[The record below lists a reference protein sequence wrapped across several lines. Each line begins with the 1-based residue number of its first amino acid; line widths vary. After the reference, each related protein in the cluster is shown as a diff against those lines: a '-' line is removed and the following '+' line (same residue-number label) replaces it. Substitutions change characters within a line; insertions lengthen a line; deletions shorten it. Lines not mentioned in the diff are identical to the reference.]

1 MDVLPVIEYT
11 MRHHPELI
19 PASSQFWPQAARK
32 FAQAALRHR
41 WTAGAEGGRDYSAM
55 RVIVPTFE
63 HAQLFLRALSQEI
76 AGNFIPPRINTMFAW
91 LEMLP
96 PLPGVPRVTAGSERL
111 MGLYAE
117 LRQHAWLK
125 KLFTARR
132 NTDLLPLAQTLL
144 TLSDEL
150 TLALLPTAQAGQQD
164 IQQRWHAA
172 LAQMPPPTQ
181 KILSEEAQLVW
192 TIWQSQ
198 LDEADAAVQ
207 RFQKLMQIAR
217 QATENMVWISPTAPD
232 AMEEAFLAAYARQK
246 DVLPILLDW
255 RDEALAQPY
264 APAWPGMIET
274 SPDGARQFALEAA
287 DTSHIRLCETASLEE
302 EAQQGAQTVIQWL
315 QAGKRHIAVIA
326 QDRVVARRMRAL
338 LERAQVLV
346 ADETG
351 WKLST
356 TRAAAAIAAW
366 FEVIATRADTVAL
379 LDLLKSPYLLA
390 GNGDSA
396 GGQESAVPDKAD
408 QVMQIELALRK
419 ANVLGGWDAILASL
433 DHLPPERRWMA
444 GLSRQAS
451 AFTARRSLP
460 EWSAATL
467 QALEALNMQASMQA
481 DNAGAQIIKL
491 LQSLSSDCRHMD
503 SPFSFAEWR
512 AFINLQLESAPFIVA
527 RPDKR
532 VVMLPLNGARLRSF
546 DAVLLVGA
554 DAAHLPSQPQEVL
567 FFTNAV
573 RRECGLVTREARQ
586 RQQLR
591 DFAELLLSN
600 AEVVLSWQGHLDGEH
615 NPVSPWLAQLNLTLQ
630 RSGQAPLALHTAP
643 VPPQTVQA
651 MVPAQPRPRAP
662 QLTPA
667 TLSASGYG
675 SLVACP
681 YQFFAGRMLGL
692 AAIDTLSDM
701 PEKKDYG
708 DWLHAI
714 LKKYH
719 EALLE
724 RQGGLDE
731 DGRVQLLRDISREQF
746 DRILQ
751 QSPAALGYS
760 VRWEKVIPAYA
771 AWAGEREQAGWRFE
785 LGEAWRERTLE
796 WQDGAVRLR
805 GRIDRMDSNGSGEY
819 AVLDYKTKT
828 QTALSKRLK
837 DGQDHQLPF
846 YGLLADVPV
855 TTASYVALELDRG
868 KTGAAEAKDFTE
880 WTEALETA
888 IISNMQAIKQG
899 APLPAQGTES
909 VCQYCDMRGLCRKG
923 AW

>member
-1 MDVLPVIEYT
+1 
-11 MRHHPELI
+11 MRHSPELI
-19 PASSQFWPQAARK
+19 AASSLFWPQAARK
-32 FAQAALRHR
+32 FAQATSRHQ
-41 WTAGAEGGRDYSAM
+41 WAAAGAAGTGRDYSAI

-63 HAQLFLRALSQEI
+63 HAQLFLKALGQEI

-96 PLPGVPRVTAGSERL
+96 PVAGVPRVTAGSERL

-150 TLALLPTAQAGQQD
+150 TLALLPTVQAGKED
-164 IQQRWHAA
+164 VQQRWHAA

-198 LDEADAAVQ
+198 LDDSDAAVQ
-207 RFQKLMQIAR
+207 RFQKLMQIAQ
-217 QATENMVWISPTAPD
+217 QASENIVWISPTAPD
-232 AMEEAFLAAYARQK
+232 AMEDAFLAAYAKKR
-246 DVLPILLDW
+246 DVLPVLLDW
-255 RDEALAQPY
+255 RDDALAQPY
-264 APAWPGMIET
+264 APAWPSMIET
-274 SPDGARQFALEAA
+274 VPDRPQQFALEVA

-302 EAQQGAQTVIQWL
+302 EAQQGAQTIIHWL
-315 QAGKRHIAVIA
+315 QAGKQHIAVIA
-326 QDRVVARRMRAL
+326 QDRVVARRIRAL
-338 LERAQVLV
+338 LERAQVFV

-366 FEVIATRADTVAL
+366 FEVIATRADTIAL
-379 LDLLKSPYLLA
+379 LDLLKSPYI
-390 GNGDSA
+390 SA
-396 GGQESAVPDKAD
+396 GKRDSTPGQEAHEADDSDKAD
-408 QVMQIELALRK
+408 QVMHVELALRK

-433 DHLPPERRWMA
+433 GNLPAERQWIA
-444 GLSRQAS
+444 SLSRQAA

-460 EWSAATL
+460 EWSAGTL
-467 QALEALNMQASMQA
+467 QALDALNMLAAMQA
-481 DNAGAQIIKL
+481 DNAGAQIVKL
-491 LQSLSSDCRHMD
+491 LQSLSSDCQHMEA
-503 SPFSFAEWR
+503 PFSFAEWR

-527 RPDKR
+527 RPDQR
-532 VVMLPLNGARLRSF
+532 VMMLPLNGARLRSF

-554 DAAHLPSQPQEVL
+554 DATHLPSQPQEVL
-567 FFTNAV
+567 FFTNTV

-630 RSGQAPLALHTAP
+630 RSGQAPLARHAAVIPQQALRAIVP
-643 VPPQTVQA
+643 V
-651 MVPAQPRPRAP
+651 QPRPRAP

-719 EALLE
+719 DALLE
-724 RQGGLDE
+724 RQGEVD
-731 DGRVQLLRDISREQF
+731 DGVQLLRDISKEQF

-751 QSPAALGYS
+751 HSPAALGYS
-760 VRWEKVIPAYA
+760 VRWEKVIPAYV
-771 AWAGEREQAGWRFE
+771 AWATEREQGGWHFE

-796 WQDGAVRLR
+796 WQDGAVTLR
-805 GRIDRMDSNGSGEY
+805 GRIDRLDKNGLGEY

-837 DGQDHQLPF
+837 DGEDHQLPF

-855 TTASYVALELDRG
+855 TTASYVALEMDRG
-868 KTGAAEAKDFTE
+868 KTGAVEARDFTE

-888 IISNMQAIKQG
+888 VITHMQAIKQG

>member
-1 MDVLPVIEYT
+1 

-19 PASSQFWPQAARK
+19 AASGQFWQQAARR
-32 FAQAALRHR
+32 FAQAAGRLH
-41 WTAGAEGGRDYSAM
+41 WADQQGRDYSAI
-55 RVIVPTFE
+55 RVVVPTFE
-63 HAQLFLRALSQEI
+63 HAQLFLKALGAEI
-76 AGNFIPPRINTMFAW
+76 GGNFIPPRVHTMFAW
-91 LEMLP
+91 LGMLP
-96 PLPGVPRVTAGSERL
+96 PLAGVPRPTAGSERL

-150 TLALLPTAQAGQQD
+150 SLALLPAVQAGKED
-164 IQQRWHAA
+164 MQQRWHTA

-198 LDEADAAVQ
+198 LDDSDAAVQ

-217 QATENMVWISPTAPD
+217 QAGENMVWISPTAPD
-232 AMEEAFLAAYARQK
+232 AMEDAFLTAYAKTR
-246 DVLPILLDW
+246 DVLPVLLDW
-255 RDEALAQPY
+255 RDDALAQPY
-264 APAWPGMIET
+264 APAWPSMIEAV
-274 SPDGARQFALEAA
+274 PNRPPQFALEVA

-302 EAQQGAQTVIQWL
+302 EAQQGAQTILHWL
-315 QAGKRHIAVIA
+315 QAGKQDIAVIA
-326 QDRVVARRMRAL
+326 QDRVVARRIRAL
-338 LERAQVLV
+338 LERAQVFV

-356 TRAAAAIAAW
+356 TRAAAALAAW
-366 FEVIATRADTVAL
+366 FEVISTRADTIAL
-379 LDLLKSPYLLA
+379 LDLLKSPYLAADLTA
-390 GNGDSA
+390 GLQSDA
-396 GGQESAVPDKAD
+396 GEQEGIVPQEIDKAD
-408 QVMQIELALRK
+408 LVMHIELALRK
-419 ANVLGGWDAILASL
+419 ANVVGGWDAILYSL
-433 DHLPPERRWMA
+433 NNLPQERQWIA

-451 AFTARRSLP
+451 SFAARRSLR
-460 EWSAATL
+460 EWSASSL
-467 QALEALNMQASMQA
+467 QALEQLNMFASLQA

-491 LQSLSSDCRHMD
+491 LQSLSSDCQHMEA
-503 SPFSFAEWR
+503 PFSFAEWR

-532 VVMLPLNGARLRSF
+532 VMMLPLNGARLRSF

-554 DAAHLPSQPQEVL
+554 DATHLPSQPQEVL

-600 AEVVLSWQGHLDGEH
+600 PEVVLSWQGHLDGEH

-630 RSGQAPLALHTAP
+630 RSGQPPLATHTALIPQQTLPAMAP
-643 VPPQTVQA
+643 V
-651 MVPAQPRPRAP
+651 QPRPAAP
-662 QLTPA
+662 QLTPV
-667 TLSASGYG
+667 TLSASGYS

-719 EALLE
+719 DALLE
-724 RQGGLDE
+724 QQTPAEQRE
-731 DGRVQLLRDISREQF
+731 QLLRDISKAQF

-760 VRWEKVIPAYA
+760 VRWEKVIPSYVI
-771 AWAGEREQAGWRFE
+771 WATEREQAGWQFE
-785 LGEAWRERTLE
+785 LGEAWRERTLS
-796 WQDGAVRLR
+796 WPDGSVTLR
-805 GRIDRMDSNGSGEY
+805 GRIDRLDKNEIGEY
-819 AVLDYKTKT
+819 AVLDYKTRT
-828 QTALSKRLK
+828 QAALSKRLK
-837 DGQDHQLPF
+837 DGEDHQLPF
-846 YGLLADVPV
+846 YGLMADVPV

-868 KTGAAEAKDFTE
+868 KTGSADAKEFTE
-880 WTEALETA
+880 WAEALETA
-888 IISNMQAIKQG
+888 IITDMQAIKQA

>member
-1 MDVLPVIEYT
+1 
-11 MRHHPELI
+11 MRHNPELI
-19 PASSQFWPQAARK
+19 AASSLFWQQAARK
-32 FAQAALRHR
+32 FAQAASRHQ
-41 WTAGAEGGRDYSAM
+41 WVAGLAGSARDYSAI

-63 HAQLFLRALSQEI
+63 HAQLFLKALGQEI

-91 LEMLP
+91 LQMLP
-96 PLPGVPRVTAGSERL
+96 PAAGAQRVTAGSERL

-125 KLFTARR
+125 KLFAARR

-150 TLALLPTAQAGQQD
+150 TLALLPTVQAGKED
-164 IQQRWHAA
+164 IRQRWHTA

-198 LDEADAAVQ
+198 LDDSDAAVQ
-207 RFQKLMQIAR
+207 RFQKLMQIAQ
-217 QATENMVWISPTAPD
+217 QAGEHMVWISPTAPD
-232 AMEEAFLAAYARQK
+232 AMEDAFLAAYAKKK

-255 RDEALAQPY
+255 RDDVLAQPY
-264 APAWPGMIET
+264 APAWPSMIEAVLNR
-274 SPDGARQFALEAA
+274 PPQFALDVA
-287 DTSHIRLCETASLEE
+287 DTSHIRLCQTGSLED
-302 EAQQGAQTVIQWL
+302 EAQQGAQTIIDWL
-315 QAGKRHIAVIA
+315 QAGKQNIAVIA
-326 QDRVVARRMRAL
+326 QDRVVSRRIRAL
-338 LERAQVLV
+338 LERAEVFV

-366 FEVIATRADTVAL
+366 FEVIATRADTMAL
-379 LDLLKSPYLLA
+379 LDLLKSPYL
-390 GNGDSA
+390 SA
-396 GGQESAVPDKAD
+396 HRREGGIEANEIDKAD
-408 QVMQIELALRK
+408 QIMHIELALRK
-419 ANVLGGWDAILASL
+419 ANVPGGWDAILASL
-433 DHLPPERRWMA
+433 GNLPDERQWIA
-444 GLSRQAS
+444 ALSRQAG
-451 AFTARRSLP
+451 AFTTRRSLP
-460 EWSAATL
+460 EWSAGTL
-467 QALEALNMQASMQA
+467 QTLDLLGMQASMQA

-491 LQSLSSDCRHMD
+491 LQSLSGDCQHMD
-503 SPFSFAEWR
+503 APFSFAEWR
-512 AFINLQLESAPFIVA
+512 AFINLQLESAPFIMA

-532 VVMLPLNGARLRSF
+532 VMMLPLNGARLRSF

-600 AEVVLSWQGHLDGEH
+600 PEVVLSWQGHLDGEH
-615 NPVSPWLAQLNLTLQ
+615 NPVSPWLAQLDLTLQ
-630 RSGQAPLALHTAP
+630 RSGQEPLAMHKAAIPLQALQAALP
-643 VPPQTVQA
+643 V
-651 MVPAQPRPRAP
+651 QPRPAAP

-667 TLSASGYG
+667 TLSASGYS

-719 EALLE
+719 DALLE
-724 RQGGLDE
+724 RQVGE
-731 DGRVQLLRDISREQF
+731 DGRVQLLRDISQQQF

-751 QSPAALGYS
+751 QSPAALGYT
-760 VRWEKVIPAYA
+760 VRWEKVIPAYV
-771 AWAGEREQAGWRFE
+771 AWATEREKGGWHFE
-785 LGEAWRERTLE
+785 LGEAWRERDLSWE
-796 WQDGAVRLR
+796 GGAVKLR
-805 GRIDRMDSNGSGEY
+805 GRIDRLDKNALGEY
-819 AVLDYKTKT
+819 AVLDYKTRT
-828 QTALSKRLK
+828 QAALSKRLK
-837 DGQDHQLPF
+837 DGEDHQLPF

-855 TTASYVALELDRG
+855 TTASYVALEMDRG
-868 KTGAAEAKDFTE
+868 KTGAAEAKDYTE
-880 WTEALETA
+880 WAEALETA
-888 IISNMQAIKQG
+888 IIDNMQAI
-899 APLPAQGTES
+899 ARAEPLPAQGTES

>member
-1 MDVLPVIEYT
+1 
-11 MRHHPELI
+11 MRHSPELI
-19 PASSQFWPQAARK
+19 PASRFFWQHAARSFVQAAR
-32 FAQAALRHR
+32 RHQ
-41 WTAGAEGGRDYSAM
+41 WMAEAGRDYSAI

-63 HAQLFLRALSQEI
+63 HAQLFQQALTQQLG
-76 AGNFIPPRINTMFAW
+76 GNGAPNSAANYIPPRINTVFAW
-91 LEMLP
+91 LEMQQP
-96 PLPGVPRVTAGSERL
+96 DASVPRATASSERL

-150 TLALLPTAQAGQQD
+150 TLALLPTVQVGKED
-164 IQQRWHAA
+164 IQQRWHTA

-181 KILSEEAQLVW
+181 KLLSEEAQLVW

-198 LDEADAAVQ
+198 LDGRDATVQ
-207 RFQKLMQIAR
+207 RFQQLMQIA
-217 QATENMVWISPTAPD
+217 QHAGENMMWISPTAPD
-232 AMEEAFLAAYARQK
+232 AMEDAFLSAYARKK
-246 DVLPILLDW
+246 DVVPLLLDW
-255 RDEALAQPY
+255 RDDALAQPY
-264 APAWPGMIET
+264 APAWPSMIE
-274 SPDGARQFALEAA
+274 SVPNRQPQFALEVA
-287 DTSHIRLCETASLEE
+287 DTSHIRLCETGSLED

-315 QAGKRHIAVIA
+315 QAGKQNIAVIA
-326 QDRVVARRMRAL
+326 QDRVVSRRIRAL
-338 LERAQVLV
+338 LERAQVHV

-366 FEVIATRADTVAL
+366 FEVIATRADTMAL
-379 LDLLKSPYLLA
+379 LDLLKSPYVLPSLA
-390 GNGDSA
+390 VSDGEQADDANGPVSA
-396 GGQESAVPDKAD
+396 AAPDKAD
-408 QVMQIELALRK
+408 LVMHIELALRR
-419 ANVLGGWDAILASL
+419 ANVLSGWDAILSSL
-433 DHLPPERRWMA
+433 NSLPQERQWVA
-444 GLSRQAS
+444 ALSRQAS

-467 QALEALNMQASMQA
+467 QMLEVLNMQARMQA

-491 LQSLSSDCRHMD
+491 LQSLSSDCQQMD
-503 SPFSFAEWR
+503 APFSFAEWR
-512 AFINLQLESAPFIVA
+512 AFVNLQLESAPFISG

-532 VVMLPLNGARLRSF
+532 VMMLPLNGARLRSF

-600 AEVVLSWQGHLDGEH
+600 SEVVLSWQGHLDGEH

-630 RSGQAPLALHTAP
+630 RSGQDPLAHHNAMIPQQALQAAAP
-643 VPPQTVQA
+643 
-651 MVPAQPRPRAP
+651 MQPRPSAP
-662 QLTPA
+662 QLAPA

-719 EALLE
+719 DALLE
-724 RQGGLDE
+724 HPLPPGDIEPRE
-731 DGRVQLLRDISREQF
+731 QLLRDI
-746 DRILQ
+746 
-751 QSPAALGYS
+751 
-760 VRWEKVIPAYA
+760 
-771 AWAGEREQAGWRFE
+771 
-785 LGEAWRERTLE
+785 
-796 WQDGAVRLR
+796 
-805 GRIDRMDSNGSGEY
+805 
-819 AVLDYKTKT
+819 
-828 QTALSKRLK
+828 
-837 DGQDHQLPF
+837 
-846 YGLLADVPV
+846 
-855 TTASYVALELDRG
+855 
-868 KTGAAEAKDFTE
+868 
-880 WTEALETA
+880 
-888 IISNMQAIKQG
+888 
-899 APLPAQGTES
+899 
-909 VCQYCDMRGLCRKG
+909 
-923 AW
+923 

>member
-1 MDVLPVIEYT
+1 
-11 MRHHPELI
+11 MRHSPELI
-19 PASSQFWPQAARK
+19 AASSQFWPQAASR
-32 FAQAALRHR
+32 FVQAASRHQ
-41 WTAGAEGGRDYSAM
+41 WVAGPGCDYSAI

-63 HAQLFLRALSQEI
+63 HAQLFLKALAQEV
-76 AGNFIPPRINTMFAW
+76 AGNFIPPRINTVFAW

-96 PLPGVPRVTAGSERL
+96 PAPATPRATAASERL
-111 MGLYAE
+111 MGLYAG

-125 KLFTARR
+125 KLFSARR

-144 TLSDEL
+144 SLSDEL
-150 TLALLPTAQAGQQD
+150 TLALLPTVQAGKED

-198 LDEADAAVQ
+198 LDDSDATVQ

-217 QATENMVWISPTAPD
+217 QASENLVWISPTAPD
-232 AMEEAFLAAYARQK
+232 AMEDAFLGAYAKKK
-246 DVLPILLDW
+246 DVLPFLLDW
-255 RDEALAQPY
+255 RDQVLAQPY
-264 APAWPGMIET
+264 APAWPSMMET
-274 SPDGARQFALEAA
+274 VANQPQQFALEVA
-287 DTSHIRLCETASLEE
+287 DTSHIRLCETGSLED
-302 EAQQGAQTVIQWL
+302 EAQQGAQTIINWL
-315 QAGKRHIAVIA
+315 QAGKQDIAVIA
-326 QDRVVARRMRAL
+326 QDRVVARRIRAL

-366 FEVIATRADTVAL
+366 FEVIATRADTIAL
-379 LDLLKSPYLLA
+379 LDLLKSPYLSVLSAA
-390 GNGDSA
+390 GADSTDNA
-396 GGQESAVPDKAD
+396 NADKAD
-408 QVMQIELALRK
+408 QVMHIELALRK
-419 ANVLGGWDAILASL
+419 ANVIGGWDAILASL
-433 DHLPPERRWMA
+433 NSAPQERQWIA
-444 GLSRQAS
+444 GLARLA
-451 AFTARRSLP
+451 AGFAARRSLP
-460 EWSAATL
+460 EWSASTL
-467 QALEALNMQASMQA
+467 QTLDALNMQAAMQA

-491 LQSLSSDCRHMD
+491 LQALSEDCRHMD
-503 SPFSFAEWR
+503 AAFSFAEWL
-512 AFINLQLESAPFIVA
+512 AFINLQLESAPFIVG

-532 VVMLPLNGARLRSF
+532 VMMLPLNGARLRSF

-567 FFTNAV
+567 FFTNTV

-600 AEVVLSWQGHLDGEH
+600 PEVVLSWQGHLDGEH
-615 NPVSPWLAQLNLTLQ
+615 NPLSPWLAQLNLTLQ
-630 RSGQAPLALHTAP
+630 RSGQAPLAMHTAVIPRQALHAMAP
-643 VPPQTVQA
+643 V
-651 MVPAQPRPRAP
+651 QPRPSAP

-667 TLSASGYG
+667 TLSASGYI
-675 SLVACP
+675 SLIACP

-719 EALLE
+719 DALLAQPVPEAEREALL
-724 RQGGLDE
+724 RA
-731 DGRVQLLRDISREQF
+731 ISLQQF
-746 DRILQ
+746 ERILQ

-760 VRWEKVIPAYA
+760 VRWEKVIPAYV
-771 AWAGEREQAGWRFE
+771 AWANQREQEGWQFE
-785 LGEAWRERTLE
+785 LGEAWRERNLS
-796 WQDGAVRLR
+796 WPDGAVLLR
-805 GRIDRMDSNGSGEY
+805 GRIDRMDKNPLGEY

-828 QTALSKRLK
+828 QIALSKRLK
-837 DGQDHQLPF
+837 DGEDHQLPF

-855 TTASYVALELDRG
+855 TTASYVALELERG
-868 KTGAAEAKDFTE
+868 KTGAAEAKDYTE
-880 WTEALETA
+880 WAEALESA
-888 IISNMQAIKQG
+888 IVTNMQGIQRG

-909 VCQYCDMRGLCRKG
+909 VCQYCDVRGLCRKG